1 MPTHA
6 LRTPAKIFV
15 VVALALTLA
24 SCGTST
30 PPIVC
35 NLPSSSNGT
44 CTCEPGTSACP
55 VSPGPEFL
63 YAAGSGSQIQVFG
76 IDHKSGALT
85 AVGSVPGPATT
96 FGLTAV
102 NNQFLYVSDSTQAQ
116 LDGFSINQTTG
127 ALTALTGSPFSTG
140 VISLPEG
147 LASPTG
153 SNFLYAGDIASVD
166 GFAIDSTGTPTAISG
181 SPFPSGTNLFLAV
194 DPSGKFLYTSIDSPP
209 GGIFAF
215 TLGSTG
221 ALTAVSGSPFA
232 IPGQTAL
239 NSRPFGIV
247 DTGSYVYAAL
257 SGSNQIAAFSI
268 VSGTGALT
276 PVPNSPFSAGVTPT
290 ALVFANSFL
299 YALNDGGI
307 TGYSIDSSN
316 GALSPVADPPFVVI
330 GDAMAADSFG
340 EYLYVAG
347 LSGIQAFSIN
357 SANGTLT
364 PVAGSPFPASAA
376 TVLAAVQIP
385 PP

>member
-6 LRTPAKIFV
+6 LRSSTKLFV
-15 VVALALTLA
+15 VVTLSLVLA
-24 SCGTST
+24 SCDTST

-35 NLPSSSNGT
+35 DGPSSSNGT
-44 CTCEPGTSACP
+44 CTCGQGTSACP

-63 YAAGSGSQIQVFG
+63 YTAGSGQIRAFS
-76 IDHKSGALT
+76 IDRNNGALT
-85 AVGSVPGPATT
+85 TVGSMPGPATT

-102 NNQFLYVSDSTQAQ
+102 SNQFLYVSDPADEQ
-116 LDGFSINQTTG
+116 LDSFLINQTTG
-127 ALTALTGSPFSTG
+127 ALTAVMGSPFSTG
-140 VISLPEG
+140 AFSLPAG
-147 LASPTG
+147 LASPAG
-153 SNFLYAGDIASVD
+153 SDHLYAADVAGVD
-166 GFAIDSTGTPTAISG
+166 GFTTNATGTPAAISG
-181 SPFPSGTNLFLAV
+181 SPFPSGTNLFLTI
-194 DPSGKFLYTSIDSPP
+194 DPSGTFLYTSIDDPP

-215 TLGSTG
+215 TIGSTG

-232 IPGQTAL
+232 IPGQTVL

-257 SGSNQIAAFSI
+257 SDTNQIAAFSI

-276 PVPNSPFSAGVTPT
+276 AVPNSPFSAGMTPT
-290 ALVFANSFL
+290 ALVFANGFL

-307 TGYSIDSSN
+307 TGYSINSSN
-316 GALSPVADPPFVVI
+316 GVLTPLSGSPFTVI
-330 GDAMAADSFG
+330 GDAMTADSFG

-357 SANGTLT
+357 SANGALT
-364 PVAGSPFPASAA
+364 PVGGSPFPASAA
-376 TVLAAVQIP
+376 TVSTVVQIP

>member
-6 LRTPAKIFV
+6 LRTPAKFFV
-15 VVALALTLA
+15 VVALCLALA

-30 PPIVC
+30 PPVVC
-35 NLPSSSNGT
+35 AAAGNST
-44 CTCEPGTSACP
+44 CTCGSGTSACP

-63 YAAGSGSQIQVFG
+63 YAAGAGSQIQVFS
-76 IDHKSGALT
+76 IDHNSGALT
-85 AVGSVPGPATT
+85 TVGSTPGPALSL
-96 FGLTAV
+96 GLTAV
-102 NNQFLYVSDSTQAQ
+102 SNQLLYVSDPANGQ

-127 ALTALTGSPFSTG
+127 MLTALMGSPFSTG
-140 VISLPEG
+140 SFSLPEG
-147 LASPTG
+147 LASPAG
-153 SNFLYAGDIASVD
+153 SSLLYAADVARVD
-166 GFAIDSTGTPTAISG
+166 GFSANATGTPSVISG
-181 SPFPSGTNLFLAV
+181 SPFPSGTNLFLTT
-194 DPSGKFLYTSIDSPP
+194 DPSGKFLYTSIDDPP

-215 TLGSTG
+215 TIGSTG
-221 ALTAVSGSPFA
+221 TLTAVSGSPFA
-232 IPGQTAL
+232 IPGQTVL

-257 SGSNQIAAFSI
+257 SDTNQIAAFSI

-290 ALVFANSFL
+290 ALVFANGFL

-307 TGYSIDSSN
+307 TGYSVTSSS
-316 GALSPVADPPFVVI
+316 GVLTTVAGSPFVII

-340 EYLYVAG
+340 EYLYFAG
-347 LSGIQAFSIN
+347 LSSIPAFSIN
-357 SANGTLT
+357 SANGTLA

-376 TVLAAVQIP
+376 TVLTVVQIP